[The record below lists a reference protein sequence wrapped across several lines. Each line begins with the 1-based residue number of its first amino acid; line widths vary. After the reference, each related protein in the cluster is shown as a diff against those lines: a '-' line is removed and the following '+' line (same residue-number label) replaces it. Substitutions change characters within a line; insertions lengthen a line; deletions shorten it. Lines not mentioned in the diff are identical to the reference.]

1 MNILFAASEAYP
13 LIKTGGLADVV
24 GHLPIAL
31 NQEGAEVTLAIP
43 AYGSVLDKYPG
54 AVIACVETWSG
65 YALIRETFL
74 PDSGLR
80 VWLVDHP
87 YFSGRHGN
95 PYVNKAGEEWPDNPQ
110 AFALFN
116 LVLAKVLAGEAK
128 LRSDFDLLH
137 CHDWQTG
144 LLPVYLRAKSVSIP
158 VVFTIH
164 NIAYQGVYPA
174 LLRHDVELPE
184 ETWHMGGVEFYNQLS
199 FMKGGI
205 VYSDHITTVSPSY
218 AEEIKTD
225 EFAYGLAGL
234 LNSKADVLSGIING
248 IDPAIWS
255 PANDLLIPRNY
266 DAGTLDLKKDNKLA
280 LQRALGLEENPDAL
294 VLGNVGR
301 MVDQKGIDI
310 ILYAIDGLQDLPVQF
325 AIVGTG
331 EPYYE
336 HNTRDAVKR
345 WPGRVGALVGYDE
358 KIAHLVEA
366 GADAFLMPSRFE
378 PCGLNQMY
386 SQAYGTLPIVNPT
399 GGLRDTVENIR
410 EDTLTDGVGTGYLL
424 DYLGPDNLVKKIR
437 DAYDL
442 YQKPDLW
449 RQAQIN
455 AMTRD
460 FSWTNSARQ
469 YVDLYQTLSRSEE

>member
-1 MNILFAASEAYP
+1 MNVLFVASEAFP

-24 GHLPIAL
+24 GHLPTAL

-43 AYGSVLDKYPG
+43 AYGRVLEQYPG

-65 YALIRETFL
+65 YALIRETYL
-74 PDSGLR
+74 TESGLR
-80 VWLVDHP
+80 VWMVDHP
-87 YFSGRHGN
+87 YFAGRYGN
-95 PYVNKAGEEWPDNPQ
+95 PYVDKIGDEWPDNPE

-116 LVLAKVLAGEAK
+116 LVIAKVLAGEVK
-128 LRSDFDLLH
+128 LRSDFDVVH

-144 LLPVYLRAKSVSIP
+144 LVPVYLRQRSVLIP

-174 LLRHDVELPE
+174 LVRHEIQLPE
-184 ETWHMGGVEFYNQLS
+184 ASWHMSGVEFYSQLS

-234 LNSKADVLSGIING
+234 LNSRADVLSGIING
-248 IDPAIWS
+248 IDAAIWS
-255 PANDLLIPRNY
+255 PANDALIPRNY

-280 LQRALGLEENPDAL
+280 LQRTLGLEQNPDAF

-310 ILYAIDGLQDLPVQF
+310 ILYAIEQLQDTPVQF

-336 HNTRDAVKR
+336 HHTHEAVKQF
-345 WPGRVGALVGYDE
+345 PGRVGALVGYDE
-358 KIAHLVEA
+358 KTAHLVEA
-366 GADAFLMPSRFE
+366 GADVFLMPSRFE

-399 GGLRDTVENIR
+399 GGLRDTVENIHAGLLDR
-410 EDTLTDGVGTGYLL
+410 GIGTGYFL
-424 DYLGPDNLVKKIR
+424 DYLGADNLAKKVR
-437 DAYDL
+437 EAYSL
-442 YQKPDLW
+442 YQNTERW

-455 AMTRD
+455 AMSRD

-469 YVDLYQTLSRSEE
+469 YVDLYRTLSRSEE